1 MTEKLIYSK
10 TKYLRGSA
18 RKTRLVVD
26 MIRGKDAVEA
36 QNILE
41 LVNKKAAEY
50 ALKSLN
56 SAIANAENNFG
67 KDKDNLRVAE
77 ARVDESFSFKRARP
91 VSRGRNHRIIKRN
104 HHIVIGLDVKNK
116 TN

>member
-1 MTEKLIYSK
+1 MADKLIYSK

-18 RKTRLVVD
+18 RKARLVID
-26 MIRGKDAVEA
+26 MIRGKDAVVA

-50 ALKSLN
+50 TLKSLN

-67 KDKDNLRVAE
+67 KDKDNLYVAE
-77 ARVDESFSFKRARP
+77 ARVDESFSFKRARA
-91 VSRGRNHRIIKRN
+91 VSRGRNHRIIKRT